1 MNNGFLKIACGCPK
15 IRVADCEYN
24 AKNITD
30 LIIKAEKEGVKI
42 ISFPELSITGATC
55 GDLFFQRT
63 LIDSAKEN
71 LVRIAKETEKLDI
84 ISIVGLPFL
93 YEDKLYNCAAVVFGG
108 NVTAIVPKTSINSF
122 EEKYFTSANN
132 IQETRSVVVINEELV
147 SFGAKK
153 VSRYYDHHY
162 SEYDFSFG
170 IVMSDNMISSDSLT
184 TKLAENG
191 AKIIFELSALPE
203 LVGRRERIRTM
214 KKAKSMGSICAI
226 ASAGTGT
233 GESSTDFA
241 FSGYSLIVENG
252 VILSETK
259 PFSDEELIIT
269 DIDVERLISE
279 RKRNKEFI
287 SSDEFF
293 SEEIYFEIGETKL
306 SRRFSKTPFIP
317 EDKEKLKERCEEI
330 LSIQTAGLVKRLSH
344 IGCKNAVLGLS
355 GGLDSTLALIVTVRA
370 FDVLGLDRKGIR
382 TITMP
387 CFGTT
392 DRTYNNA
399 CGLAEI
405 YGTSLE
411 EINIKES
418 VSQHFKDISHNPDVH
433 DVTYE
438 NSQAR
443 ERTQVLMDKA
453 NQYNAIVVGTGDLSE
468 LALGWATYNG
478 DHMSMYGVN
487 GSVPKTL
494 VRHLVSYEAE
504 NNEAGDILRDILDTP
519 VSPELIPAKN
529 GEISQK
535 TEDLVGPYELH
546 DFFLY
551 YFIRFG
557 FSPKKILR
565 MAEIAFEGIYDS
577 ETIKKW
583 LITFVRR
590 FFSQQFK
597 RSCLPDGCKVGS
609 VGVSPR
615 GDLNMPSDAVSALWL
630 KELQ

>member
-1 MNNGFLKIACGCPK
+1 M
-15 IRVADCEYN
+15 
-24 AKNITD
+24 
-30 LIIKAEKEGVKI
+30 
-42 ISFPELSITGATC
+42 
-55 GDLFFQRT
+55 LFR
-63 LIDSAKEN
+63 S
-71 LVRIAKETEKLDI
+71 
-84 ISIVGLPFL
+84 
-93 YEDKLYNCAAVVFGG
+93 
-108 NVTAIVPKTSINSF
+108 PKTSINAS
-122 EEKYFTSANN
+122 EEKYFTSADN
-132 IQETRSVVVINEELV
+132 IKEERSVVEINGELV

-153 VSRYYDHHY
+153 VFRHY
-162 SEYDFSFG
+162 NNDDFSFG

-191 AKIIFELSALPE
+191 AKIIFELSATPH

-226 ASAGTGT
+226 ASAGAGM

-252 VILSETK
+252 IILSETK
-259 PFSDEELIIT
+259 PFSDERLLIA
-269 DIDVERLISE
+269 DIDTERLISE
-279 RKRNKEFI
+279 RKRNKEFV
-287 SSDEFF
+287 SSHEFF
-293 SEEIYFEIGETKL
+293 GEEIYFEIGETKL

-317 EDKEKLKERCEEI
+317 EAKEKLKERCEEI
-330 LSIQTAGLVKRLSH
+330 LSIQTAGLVKRLRH
-344 IGCKNAVLGLS
+344 IGCKNVVLGLS
-355 GGLDSTLALIVTVRA
+355 GGLDSTLALIVAVRA
-370 FDVLGLDRKGIR
+370 FDVLGLDRKGIK

-399 CGLAEI
+399 CELAKI

-504 NNEAGDILRDILDTP
+504 NSEAGDILRDVLDTP
-519 VSPELIPAKN
+519 VSPELIPAEN
-529 GEISQK
+529 GVISQK

-546 DFFLY
+546 DFFIY

-565 MAEIAFEGIYDS
+565 MAEIAFEGNYDS

-583 LITFVRR
+583 LITFVKR

>member
-1 MNNGFLKIACGCPK
+1 MKDGFLKIACGIPDIK
-15 IRVADCEYN
+15 VADCEYN

-30 LIIKAEKEGVKI
+30 LIVKAEKEGVKVI
-42 ISFPELSITGATC
+42 CFPELSITGATC
-55 GDLFFQRT
+55 GDLFFQKT
-63 LIDSAKEN
+63 LIDSAREN
-71 LVRIAKETEKLDI
+71 LLKIAKETENLDI

-93 YEDKLYNCAAVVFGG
+93 YEDKLYNCAAVFFGG
-108 NVTAIVPKTSINSF
+108 NVTAIVPKTSINAF
-122 EEKYFTSANN
+122 EEKYFTSADN
-132 IQETRSVVVINEELV
+132 IKEERSVVEIDGELV

-153 VSRYYDHHY
+153 VFRHY
-162 SEYDFSFG
+162 NNNDFSFG
-170 IVMSDNMISSDSLT
+170 VVISDDMISSDSLT

-191 AKIIFELSALPE
+191 AKIIFELSATPH

-226 ASAGTGT
+226 ASSGAGT

-252 VILSETK
+252 IILSETK
-259 PFSDEELIIT
+259 PFSDERLIIA
-269 DIDVERLISE
+269 DIDTERLISE
-279 RKRNKEFI
+279 RKCNKEFV
-287 SSDEFF
+287 SSHEFF
-293 SEEIYFEIGETKL
+293 GEEIYFEIGETKL

-317 EDKEKLKERCEEI
+317 EDKGKLKERCEEI
-330 LSIQTAGLVKRLSH
+330 LSIQTAGLVKRLRH
-344 IGCKNAVLGLS
+344 IGCKNVVLGLS
-355 GGLDSTLALIVTVRA
+355 GGLDSTLALIVAVRA
-370 FDVLGLDRKGIR
+370 FDVLGLDRKGIKA
-382 TITMP
+382 ITMP

-399 CGLAEI
+399 CELAKI

-494 VRHLVSYEAE
+494 VRHLVAYEAE
-504 NNEAGDILRDILDTP
+504 NSEAGDILRDVLDTP
-519 VSPELIPAKN
+519 VSPELIPAEN
-529 GEISQK
+529 GVISQK

-546 DFFLY
+546 DFFIY

-557 FSPKKILR
+557 FSPEKILR
-565 MAEIAFEGIYDS
+565 MAEIAFAGDYDR

-583 LITFVRR
+583 LITFVKR